1 MGEGKPSLLRRVVNG
16 RERFYRSILDQLNNT
31 DGRVIVIG
39 LVIGIIAFVLF
50 GSMTNT
56 PAKHFAE
63 NKIRLVAPGHYAPI
77 ECSDWNFGNS
87 KDAEYLKH
95 ALDRMLSL
103 SESDQINPL
112 TTAHVNLGFC
122 GLIYNQTVMLNP
134 RLISTEGQPENR
146 TIGSRLLCGEK
157 STFNYVSKQWSV
169 IELQFKDEDEN
180 LFEQK
185 YKEADAQ
192 KLQIALSILRGESIC
207 GKEVNTSKKL
217 A

>member
-1 MGEGKPSLLRRVVNG
+1 MGEGKPSLLRSIVNS
-16 RERFYRSILDQLNNT
+16 REKFYQTILGLFRYI
-31 DGRVIVIG
+31 DGRVIAIG
-39 LVIGIIAFVLF
+39 LVIGVVAFVLF
-50 GSMTNT
+50 GPITNT
-56 PAKHFAE
+56 PARHFAE

-95 ALDRMLSL
+95 VLERMLSL

-146 TIGSRLLCGEK
+146 AIGSRLLCGEK

-185 YKEADAQ
+185 YKEVDAQ